1 MLSREE
7 NELLTRVGPGA
18 PMGRMLRRYW
28 IPAIQSADLVAD
40 GAPKR
45 IRLLGDDLVAF
56 RDTGGRVGVLDEN
69 CPHRGASL
77 VLARNEACGLR
88 CLYHGWKIDAA
99 GRVLETPP
107 EPDELNFKERAR
119 ARAYPT
125 YESGGFV
132 WAYLG
137 PPGTEPQHVEF
148 EFATLPET
156 HRMIST
162 VVSECNFI
170 QSLEGVIDSAHSN
183 YLHANAIKP
192 VVGSEA
198 TVFSDNRKF
207 DLDRPSND
215 GKPRIEVQDTPY
227 GFRYAGIRVP
237 TRDPETMRY
246 VRVTLFIAPFYGI
259 VAAPYGIGF
268 LQMFVPMDDENT
280 MFHYVRYTFDE
291 PIDADARER
300 HDAWGGTRLGID
312 LDPQYRKTR
321 TRATN
326 WLQDRAAMQRGA
338 SYSGLTGVQNEDF
351 AVQESMG
358 PVYDRTKEHLGT
370 SDVAVIRMRRLMLDS
385 VLRFASDGTPP
396 LGLREP
402 VRYAK
407 LRAEERT
414 IGRDVPWQTIGAFAG
429 EPTVPEAAR

>member
-7 NELLTRVGPGA
+7 NELLTRVGPEA

-28 IPAIQSADLVAD
+28 IPALQSAALAAD
-40 GAPKR
+40 GAPQR
-45 IRLLGDDLVAF
+45 VRLVGEDLVAF
-56 RDTGGRVGVLDEN
+56 RDTNGRVGLLDEN

-88 CLYHGWKIDAA
+88 CLYHGWKIDVD

-107 EPDELNFKERAR
+107 EPDELNFKDRVRAT
-119 ARAYPT
+119 AYPT

-137 PPGTEPQHVEF
+137 PPGTEPPRVHF

-156 HRMIST
+156 HRMIAT
-162 VVSECNFI
+162 VQSECNFV
-170 QSLEGVIDSAHSN
+170 QNLEGVIDSAHSN
-183 YLHANAIKP
+183 YLHSNAIKP
-192 VVGSEA
+192 AAGMEA
-198 TVFSDNRKF
+198 TVFSENQKF

-237 TRDPETMRY
+237 TRDPDTTKY
-246 VRVTLFIAPFYGI
+246 VRVTLFVAPFYGI

-268 LQMFVPMDDENT
+268 LQMFVPMDDEHT

-291 PIDADARER
+291 PIDDDARAR
-300 HDAWGGTRLGID
+300 HHAWGGTRMGID
-312 LDPQYRKTR
+312 LDERYRKTR

-326 WLQDRAAMQRGA
+326 WLQDRAAMQRGE
-338 SYSGLTGVQNEDF
+338 SYSGITGVNNEDF

-358 PVYDRTKEHLGT
+358 RVYDRSKEHLGT

-385 VLRFASDGTPP
+385 VRRFTTDGTLP

-402 VRYAK
+402 VRYEK

-414 IGRDVPWQTIGAFAG
+414 IPIDAPWQIIGAFAG
-429 EPTVPEAAR
+429 EPTKAEPVG